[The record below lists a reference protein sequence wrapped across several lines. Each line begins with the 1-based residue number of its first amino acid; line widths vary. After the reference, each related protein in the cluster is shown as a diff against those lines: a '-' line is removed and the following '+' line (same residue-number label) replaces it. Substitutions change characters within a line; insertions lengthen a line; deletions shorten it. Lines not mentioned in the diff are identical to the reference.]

1 MKGSEESQEELPWQW
16 WENRS
21 PQESIC
27 YGEGLQEAEG
37 SQGHS
42 NSSTTWEET
51 EGGKRDGEQ
60 LSQLCEPEQT

>member
-1 MKGSEESQEELPWQW
+1 MTVR
-16 WENRS
+16 ENRS

-27 YGEGLQEAEG
+27 YGEGLQEADS
-37 SQGHS
+37 SQGLS

-60 LSQLCEPEQT
+60 LSQLCEPERT